1 MVLSIVICDDEEI
14 YRKTLTN
21 YLDCMLEKGSY
32 KITEFSNGETLI
44 NKYPSKVDILLL
56 DVQMDGINGLDAARK
71 IREIDTQVSI
81 IFTTAFSDFMQKGYE
96 VRAFRYLLK
105 PISYDEFSNNLEECL
120 KEVKERSENFITI
133 KDLDSG
139 EFKRIPVNSIL
150 YVETDL
156 RNILIHT
163 DDDIYRSNI
172 SINKLEKELKD
183 KAFFRCHRSYLI
195 NLNKVRGI
203 KQSTVK
209 IKNDELLVSRYKIK
223 ELKLRITEGLGE
235 LL

>member
-14 YRKTLTN
+14 YRNTLTN
-21 YLDCMLEKGSY
+21 YLDYMLEKGSY

-44 NKYPSKVDILLL
+44 NKYPSKADILLL